1 MAPLR
6 FRKPTNW
13 FEPLMVM
20 AIFAGL
26 VRAILFFVDNAYLPQ
41 PFFYDPHD
49 TWMDWFNPAYWA
61 YDPGAYDSW
70 GSIYP
75 PLSFVFLR
83 IFSIS
88 HCYANGA
95 DPYAVRGCDW
105 LGLLTLH
112 LFWLLNLVLLWLTFR
127 KIDKSTALWRAL
139 ALGFGLPTASG
150 LERGNLVVVCFT
162 FVILAFGPLLKSA
175 RLRWLCAGMAI
186 NFKVYLIAGI
196 FPQLLRRKWLWFEGA
211 LISTIVIYCITF
223 SLFGAGTP
231 LQLFNNIVEVSGGSG
246 GFTLT
251 DLWNS
256 ATYNPFIAALNTQY
270 LLLAG
275 NLGTRN
281 IDFLLSALPMVQL
294 VGKLAVALAAVAAW
308 YRPEALPMHRL
319 TFLGLAF
326 AMMASE
332 TGGYTEC
339 FLIFLVMHEPW
350 RGWGRKTALFASYML
365 LLPLDVPLDE
375 LPITVIDSYL
385 AGRSVF
391 VTYSVALGH
400 FIRPFFVLL
409 MAVSMSCVTLRAVWI
424 DIRDQGWA
432 SRWRYRRDAFR
443 LPGMVPPWRRPKA
456 ALPAASAGPAEA
468 P

>member
-1 MAPLR
+1 MARRYL
-6 FRKPTNW
+6 RKPANW
-13 FEPLMVM
+13 FEPAM
-20 AIFAGL
+20 ALGVLALL
-26 VRAILFFVDNAYLPQ
+26 VRAAYFFSQNGYLPQ

-61 YDPGAYDSW
+61 YEPGTYDSW

-105 LGLLTLH
+105 VGLATVH
-112 LFWLLNLVLLWLTFR
+112 AFWLLNLVLLWFSFR
-127 KIDKSTALWRAL
+127 KIDKSTALWRTI

-175 RLRWLCAGMAI
+175 RWRWIAAGMAI

-211 LISTIVIYCITF
+211 LISTIAIYCVTF
-223 SLFGAGTP
+223 AIFGTGTP
-231 LQLFNNIVEVSGGSG
+231 LDIYRNITDLTGGAGNFS
-246 GFTLT
+246 LT

-256 ATYNPFIAALNTQY
+256 TTYSAFIATLSSQY
-270 LLLAG
+270 LVLAG
-275 NLGTRN
+275 SLGSRN
-281 IDFLLSALPMVQL
+281 IDFLMNVLPVVQM
-294 VGKLAVALAAVAAW
+294 VGKVVVGSAAVAAW
-308 YRPEALPMHRL
+308 YRPEAITMHRL
-319 TFLGLAF
+319 TFLGLGF
-326 AMMASE
+326 AMTASE

-350 RGWGRKTALFASYML
+350 RGWGRKIALISGYIL
-365 LLPLDVPLDE
+365 LLPGDIPVDQ
-375 LPITVIDSYL
+375 LPMSAMDSYL
-385 AGRSVF
+385 AGHTVF
-391 VTYSVALGH
+391 VTYYVSVGH
-400 FIRPFFVLL
+400 FLRPAVVLL
-409 MAVSMSCVTLRAVWI
+409 MVCSLAITTVFEVLI
-424 DIRDQGWA
+424 DIRDQGWS
-432 SRWRYRRDAFR
+432 SRWRYRHDGFR
-443 LPGMVPPWRRPKA
+443 LPGMVAPWRRPTGKQRLA
-456 ALPAASAGPAEA
+456 VPHTEQS
-468 P
+468 